1 MHTFFQEKGCT
12 FASSNKTNVLITSTM
27 EKEFKKFLYA
37 GVDLAA
43 AASEKF
49 QASVSD
55 LVAKG
60 KISSEEGK
68 KMVDDFFAKSEER
81 KAEFESKYK
90 EFSEKL
96 GINKKKNEEE
106 ELDELRKKVADLEAK
121 LAKTKTA
128 SAK

>member
-1 MHTFFQEKGCT
+1 
-12 FASSNKTNVLITSTM
+12 M

-49 QASVSD
+49 QSTVTD

-68 KMVDDFFAKSEER
+68 KLVDDFFAKSEER
-81 KAEFESKYK
+81 KAEFEKKYK
-90 EFSEKL
+90 EFSDKL
-96 GINKKKNEEE
+96 GVNKKKNEEE
-106 ELDELRKKVADLEAK
+106 ELEELRKKVSDLEAK
-121 LAKTKTA
+121 LSKTKTA
-128 SAK
+128 AAK